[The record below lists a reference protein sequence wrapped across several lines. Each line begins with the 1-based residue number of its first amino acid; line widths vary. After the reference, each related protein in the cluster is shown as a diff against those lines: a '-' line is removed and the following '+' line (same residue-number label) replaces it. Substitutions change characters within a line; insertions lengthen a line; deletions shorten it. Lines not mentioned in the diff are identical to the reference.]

1 MQPQLG
7 IPTPAAFHLLLLLLV
22 RAGSFRNDGGVSDPD
37 PFFLPPPDGLEP
49 PRLNVLQVWI
59 TLLAPAAF
67 ALITNLLVRASGS
80 SSDGYFQML
89 VLTAIL
95 AVCGW
100 IYFGNL
106 IFERYRGCSAVML
119 LFAYPLGQF
128 VICLGVWGG
137 SLYLLEYGVF

>member
-1 MQPQLG
+1 
-7 IPTPAAFHLLLLLLV
+7 V
-22 RAGSFRNDGGVSDPD
+22 V
-37 PFFLPPPDGLEP
+37 
-49 PRLNVLQVWI
+49 QVWI

-67 ALITNLLVRASGS
+67 AFLANLLVKASAS
-80 SSDGYFQML
+80 SNWDAYIQML

-137 SLYLLEYGVF
+137 SIYLLEYGGF